1 MSENTLDLTQ
11 EEEIE
16 RYVASSYTTEY
27 AIELN
32 NAIAL
37 LELFQYPELKDKLTQ
52 LIYSAPAEDPDYLHV
67 SFNNEVVEMALS
79 TVNQHG
85 IALAEEVSLGQISQV
100 LVALYTLPRRED
112 SAGFLGLLE
121 VNDISNEE
129 KFAKLLCHVTS
140 LTEEDAMTILIEVQD
155 VFLKR
160 LYTLLSRDNVT
171 EEEALIDPA
180 IVDNFRH
187 FVKFMNDKGDGMLG
201 LLILETGM
209 LVGLPFRLY
218 MAYFADEVNSTH
230 AETIAIDL
238 MSVLLISSD
247 AWESPIA
254 VYREMSESL
263 VKDTVLRSSVETH
276 LKRIL
281 EDFQQYKEAMNHD
294 T

>member
-1 MSENTLDLTQ
+1 MSENTIDLTQ

-16 RYVASSYTTEY
+16 RYVSSSYTTEY
-27 AIELN
+27 AIDLN

-52 LIYSAPAEDPDYLHV
+52 LIYSAEAEDPEYLHV
-67 SFNNEVVEMALS
+67 SFSNEVIEMALG

-85 IALAEEVSLGQISQV
+85 ITMAEEVTLGQINQV

-112 SAGFLGLLE
+112 SVGFLGLLE

-140 LTEEDAMTILIEVQD
+140 LAEEDAMAVLVDVQD

-160 LYTLLSRDNVT
+160 LYELLSQNNIN
-171 EEEALIDPA
+171 EEEATDPA

-187 FVKFMNDKGDGMLG
+187 FVKFMSDKGDGMLG

-209 LVGLPFRLY
+209 LAGLPFRLY
-218 MAYFADEVNSTH
+218 MAYFADEINSTH
-230 AETIAIDL
+230 AETIAVDL
-238 MSVLLISSD
+238 MSALLISSD
-247 AWESPIA
+247 AWESPVA

-281 EDFQQYKEAMNHD
+281 EDFQQYKEAMSHD
-294 T
+294 A

>member
-52 LIYSAPAEDPDYLHV
+52 LIYSAPAEDPEYLHV
-67 SFNNEVVEMALS
+67 SFNNEVIEMTLG

-85 IALAEEVSLGQISQV
+85 ITLTEEVTLSQINQV
-100 LVALYTLPRRED
+100 LVALYTLPRRDD

-129 KFAKLLCHVTS
+129 KFAKLLSYVTS
-140 LTEEDAMTILIEVQD
+140 LTEEDAMVILGEVQD

-160 LYTLLSRDNVT
+160 LYVLLLKDDVA
-171 EEEALIDPA
+171 EEVAPDPA

-201 LLILETGM
+201 TLILETGM
-209 LVGLPFRLY
+209 HVGLPFRLY
-218 MAYFADEVNSTH
+218 MAYFADEINSTH
-230 AETIAIDL
+230 AETIAVDL

-247 AWESPIA
+247 AWEAPIA
-254 VYREMSESL
+254 VYREMSELL
-263 VKDTVLRSSVETH
+263 VKDAMLRPRVETC
-276 LKRIL
+276 LKRID
-281 EDFQQYKEAMNHD
+281 EDFQQYKEAMSHD